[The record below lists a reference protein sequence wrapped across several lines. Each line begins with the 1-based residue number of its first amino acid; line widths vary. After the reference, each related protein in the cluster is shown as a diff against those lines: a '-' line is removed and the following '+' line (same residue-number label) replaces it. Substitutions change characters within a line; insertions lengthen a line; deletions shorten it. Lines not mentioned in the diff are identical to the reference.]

1 VSHTAPHFDWSILQP
16 GYTPACSSDF
26 EKASQM
32 TGVHSYAIASVAAS
46 AAEHTRRH
54 IAVRLLPF
62 VFVLYITNYLDRT
75 SVAYAAIGMSR
86 DLGFDDRVFG
96 LGIGIFFLSY
106 VALQIPGAML
116 AQRWSARGMICATMI
131 VSGLLTA
138 LTAIVHTP
146 AQLYL
151 ARFLLGAAEAG
162 FFPSVIVYLGHW
174 YIQEDRAKATSNF
187 MAAIPVSLVIASPL
201 AGWILSHNWFAIEG
215 WRWLFFLEG
224 IPAILLGIV
233 AFCFLTDQPGYARWL
248 TADQRQWITGTLEK
262 EKPLSR
268 HSTSIGQALRSRTVL
283 LLTTAAF
290 LQYFIGYSV
299 IFWLPTIL
307 KNRSGLSDAQVGL
320 LGAVPYVVALF
331 AMLFNGWHSDRSSER
346 RWHAAAPLLIAA
358 TGLLCLISLPS
369 SNVMSVL
376 LLSVI
381 CMAMAFLPVFWAIP
395 TEILSDSKAAVAVG
409 TINALASLA
418 GFAGPYAFGYLKT
431 ETGSFVAG
439 FAVLIF
445 CALTAGIL
453 MLLTPAAQ
461 SRSPKSVTSS

>member
-1 VSHTAPHFDWSILQP
+1 MTA
-16 GYTPACSSDF
+16 
-26 EKASQM
+26 
-32 TGVHSYAIASVAAS
+32 VHSHAIASNAAS

-62 VFVLYITNYLDRT
+62 VFVLYIINYLDRT

-86 DLGFDDRVFG
+86 DLRFDDRVFG

-162 FFPSVIVYLGHW
+162 FFPSVIVYLSHW
-174 YIQEDRAKATSNF
+174 FIQEDRAKATSNF
-187 MAAIPVSLVIASPL
+187 MAAIPVSLVIGSPV

-233 AFCFLTDQPGYARWL
+233 AFCFLTDRSGQARWI
-248 TADQRQWITGTLEK
+248 TAGQRQWISQKLEQ

-268 HSTSIGQALRSRTVL
+268 QLIGIGQALRSRTVV
-283 LLTTAAF
+283 LLTTGAF
-290 LQYFIGYSV
+290 LQ
-299 IFWLPTIL
+299 
-307 KNRSGLSDAQVGL
+307 
-320 LGAVPYVVALF
+320 
-331 AMLFNGWHSDRSSER
+331 
-346 RWHAAAPLLIAA
+346 
-358 TGLLCLISLPS
+358 
-369 SNVMSVL
+369 
-376 LLSVI
+376 
-381 CMAMAFLPVFWAIP
+381 
-395 TEILSDSKAAVAVG
+395 
-409 TINALASLA
+409 
-418 GFAGPYAFGYLKT
+418 
-431 ETGSFVAG
+431 
-439 FAVLIF
+439 
-445 CALTAGIL
+445 
-453 MLLTPAAQ
+453 
-461 SRSPKSVTSS
+461 

>member
-1 VSHTAPHFDWSILQP
+1 
-16 GYTPACSSDF
+16 
-26 EKASQM
+26 M
-32 TGVHSYAIASVAAS
+32 TGVHSHAIASATAAI
-46 AAEHTRRH
+46 AGRTRRPV
-54 IAVRLLPF
+54 AVRLLPF
-62 VFVLYITNYLDRT
+62 VFILYITNYLDRT
-75 SVAYAAIGMSR
+75 SVAYAGLGMAR

-106 VALQIPGAML
+106 VALQIPGAVL

-131 VSGLLTA
+131 VSGLFTA
-138 LTAIVHTP
+138 LTAIVQTP

-162 FFPSVIVYLGHW
+162 FFPSVIVYLSHW
-174 YIQEDRAKATSNF
+174 FIQEDRAKATSNF
-187 MAAIPVSLVIASPL
+187 MAAIPVSLVVASPV
-201 AGWILSHNWFAIEG
+201 AGWILSHSWFAVEG

-224 IPAILLGIV
+224 IPAILLGTV
-233 AFCFLTDQPGYARWL
+233 AFFFLTDRPTQARWL
-248 TADQRQWITGTLEK
+248 TADQRQWISQKLEQ

-268 HSTSIGQALRSRTVL
+268 QSTSIGQALHSRTVL

-307 KNRSGLSDAQVGL
+307 KDRSGFSDLQVGL
-320 LGAVPYVVALF
+320 FGAVPYVVALF
-331 AMLFNGWHSDRSSER
+331 AMLFNGWHSDKGRER

-358 TGLLCLISLPS
+358 TGLLCLTTLPT
-369 SNVMSVL
+369 SNVMTIL
-376 LLSVI
+376 LLSFV

-395 TEILSDSKAAVAVG
+395 TEILTDSRAAVAVG

-418 GFAGPYAFGYLKT
+418 GFAGPYAFGYLRA

-439 FAVLIF
+439 FVVLMF
-445 CALTAGIL
+445 CARAAGIL

-461 SRSPKSVTSS
+461 SRGDKSVRSS

>member
-1 VSHTAPHFDWSILQP
+1 
-16 GYTPACSSDF
+16 
-26 EKASQM
+26 M
-32 TGVHSYAIASVAAS
+32 TGVHSRAIASVAAS
-46 AAEHTRRH
+46 SAENTRRH

-62 VFVLYITNYLDRT
+62 VFLLYITNYLDRT

-116 AQRWSARGMICATMI
+116 AQRWSARGMICVTMI

-162 FFPSVIVYLGHW
+162 FFPSVIVYLSYW
-174 YIQEDRAKATSNF
+174 FIQEDRAKATSNF
-187 MAAIPVSLVIASPL
+187 MAAIPVSLVIGSPV
-201 AGWILSHNWFAIEG
+201 AGWILGHNWFGIEG
-215 WRWLFFLEG
+215 WRWLFFVEG
-224 IPAILLGIV
+224 IPAILLGAV
-233 AFCFLTDQPGYARWL
+233 AFFFLTDRPNESRWL
-248 TADQRQWITGTLEK
+248 TAGQRQWISQKLEQ
-262 EKPLSR
+262 EKPLSQQ
-268 HSTSIGQALRSRTVL
+268 STSIAQALRSRTVL
-283 LLTTAAF
+283 LLSSAAF
-290 LQYFIGYSV
+290 LQYFVGYSV

-307 KNRSGLSDAQVGL
+307 KNQSGFSDLQVGL
-320 LGAVPYVVALF
+320 FGAVPYFVALF
-331 AMLFNGWHSDRSSER
+331 AMLFNGWHSDKDRER
-346 RWHAAAPLLIAA
+346 RWHAAFPLFIGAA
-358 TGLLCLISLPS
+358 GFLCLISLPS
-369 SNVMSVL
+369 SNVMTVL
-376 LLSVI
+376 LLSFI

-418 GFAGPYAFGYLKT
+418 GFAGPYAFGYFRA

-439 FAVLIF
+439 FLLLMF
-445 CALTAGIL
+445 CAIAAGIL
-453 MLLTPAAQ
+453 MLLTPAAE
-461 SRSPKSVTSS
+461 SRGPKSVTSS

>member
-1 VSHTAPHFDWSILQP
+1 
-16 GYTPACSSDF
+16 
-26 EKASQM
+26 M
-32 TGVHSYAIASVAAS
+32 TGVHSRAIASVAAS
-46 AAEHTRRH
+46 SAENTRRH

-62 VFVLYITNYLDRT
+62 VFLLYITNYLDRT

-116 AQRWSARGMICATMI
+116 AQRWSGRGMICATMI

-174 YIQEDRAKATSNF
+174 FIQADRAKATSNF
-187 MAAIPVSLVIASPL
+187 MAAIPVSLVIGSPV
-201 AGWILSHNWFAIEG
+201 AGWILGHNWFGIEG
-215 WRWLFFLEG
+215 WRWLFFVEG
-224 IPAILLGIV
+224 IPAILLGAV
-233 AFCFLTDQPGYARWL
+233 AFFFLTDRPNESRWL
-248 TADQRQWITGTLEK
+248 TTGQRQWISRKLEQ
-262 EKPLSR
+262 EKPLSQP
-268 HSTSIGQALRSRTVL
+268 STSIAKALRSRTVL
-283 LLTTAAF
+283 LLSSAAF
-290 LQYFIGYSV
+290 LQYFVGYSV

-307 KNRSGLSDAQVGL
+307 KKQSGFSDLQVGL
-320 LGAVPYVVALF
+320 FGAVPYFVALF
-331 AMLFNGWHSDRSSER
+331 TMLFNGWHSDKGRER
-346 RWHAAAPLLIAA
+346 RWHAALPLFIGAA
-358 TGLLCLISLPS
+358 GFLCLISFPS
-369 SNVMSVL
+369 SNVMTVL
-376 LLSVI
+376 LLSFI

-418 GFAGPYAFGYLKT
+418 GFAGPYAFGYFRA

-439 FAVLIF
+439 FLLLMF
-445 CALTAGIL
+445 CAIAAGIL
-453 MLLTPAAQ
+453 MLLTPAAE
-461 SRSPKSVTSS
+461 SRGPKSVTSS

>member
-1 VSHTAPHFDWSILQP
+1 
-16 GYTPACSSDF
+16 
-26 EKASQM
+26 M
-32 TGVHSYAIASVAAS
+32 TEVHSRTIASDAAS
-46 AAEHTRRH
+46 AAEDTRRH
-54 IAVRLLPF
+54 IAARLLPF

-75 SVAYAAIGMSR
+75 SVAYAAIGMTR

-106 VALQIPGAML
+106 VALQIPGAVL

-146 AQLYL
+146 GQLYL

-162 FFPSVIVYLGHW
+162 FFPGVIVYLSHW
-174 YIQEDRAKATSNF
+174 FIQEDRAKATSNF
-187 MAAIPVSLVIASPL
+187 MAAIPVSLVIGSPV

-233 AFCFLTDQPGYARWL
+233 AFCFLADRPGEARWL
-248 TADQRQWITGTLEK
+248 TTDQRQRISQKLEQ
-262 EKPLSR
+262 EKPSSR
-268 HSTSIGQALRSRTVL
+268 QSIRIGQALRSRTVV

-307 KNRSGLSDAQVGL
+307 KSRSGLSDAQVGL

-331 AMLFNGWHSDRSSER
+331 AMLFNGWHSDRNRER

-358 TGLLCLISLPS
+358 TGLVCLISLPS

-395 TEILSDSKAAVAVG
+395 TEMLTDSKAAVAVG

-418 GFAGPYAFGYLKT
+418 GFAGPYAFGYLRAET
-431 ETGSFVAG
+431 ESFVAG
-439 FAVLIF
+439 FVVLIF
-445 CALTAGIL
+445 CALAAGVL

-461 SRSPKSVTSS
+461 SRGPKSVTSS

>member
-1 VSHTAPHFDWSILQP
+1 
-16 GYTPACSSDF
+16 
-26 EKASQM
+26 M
-32 TGVHSYAIASVAAS
+32 TGVHSRAIASVAAS
-46 AAEHTRRH
+46 SAENTRRH

-62 VFVLYITNYLDRT
+62 VFLLYITNYLDRT

-116 AQRWSARGMICATMI
+116 AQRWSGRGMICATMI

-162 FFPSVIVYLGHW
+162 FFPSVIVYLSYW
-174 YIQEDRAKATSNF
+174 FIQEDRAKATSNF
-187 MAAIPVSLVIASPL
+187 MAAIPVSLVIGSPV
-201 AGWILSHNWFAIEG
+201 AGWILGHNWFGIEG
-215 WRWLFFLEG
+215 WRWLFFVEG
-224 IPAILLGIV
+224 IPAILLGAV
-233 AFCFLTDQPGYARWL
+233 AFFFLTDRPNEARWL
-248 TADQRQWITGTLEK
+248 TAGQRQWISQKLEQ
-262 EKPLSR
+262 EKPLSQQ
-268 HSTSIGQALRSRTVL
+268 STSIAQALRSRTVL
-283 LLTTAAF
+283 LLTSAAF

-307 KNRSGLSDAQVGL
+307 KNQSGFSVLQVGL

-331 AMLFNGWHSDRSSER
+331 AMLFNGWHSDKDRER
-346 RWHAAAPLLIAA
+346 RWHAAVPLFIAA
-358 TGLLCLISLPS
+358 TGFLCLISLPS
-369 SNVMSVL
+369 SNVMTVL
-376 LLSVI
+376 LLSFI

-418 GFAGPYAFGYLKT
+418 GFAGPYAFGYFRA

-439 FAVLIF
+439 FVLLMF
-445 CALTAGIL
+445 CAIAAGIL
-453 MLLTPAAQ
+453 MLLTPAAE
-461 SRSPKSVTSS
+461 SRGSKSVTSS

>member
-1 VSHTAPHFDWSILQP
+1 
-16 GYTPACSSDF
+16 
-26 EKASQM
+26 M
-32 TGVHSYAIASVAAS
+32 
-46 AAEHTRRH
+46 
-54 IAVRLLPF
+54 
-62 VFVLYITNYLDRT
+62 
-75 SVAYAAIGMSR
+75 
-86 DLGFDDRVFG
+86 FG

-146 AQLYL
+146 GQLYL

-162 FFPSVIVYLGHW
+162 FFPSVIVYLSHW
-174 YIQEDRAKATSNF
+174 FIQEDRAKATSNF
-187 MAAIPVSLVIASPL
+187 MAAIPVSLVIGSPL
-201 AGWILSHNWFAIEG
+201 AGWILSHNWFVIDG

-224 IPAILLGIV
+224 IPAILFGIV
-233 AFCFLTDQPGYARWL
+233 AFCFLTDGPGQARWL
-248 TADQRQWITGTLEK
+248 TANQRQWISQKLEQ

-268 HSTSIGQALRSRTVL
+268 QSTSISQALRSRTVL
-283 LLTTAAF
+283 LLATAAF

-307 KNRSGLSDAQVGL
+307 KNQSGLSDAQVGL

-331 AMLFNGWHSDRSSER
+331 AMLFNGWHSDRNRER

-395 TEILSDSKAAVAVG
+395 TEMLSDSKAAVAVG

-418 GFAGPYAFGYLKT
+418 GFAGPYAFGYLRA

-445 CALTAGIL
+445 CALAAGIL

-461 SRSPKSVTSS
+461 SRGPKSVTST